1 MQNEPHPQTCIVGLL
16 YANGTNKL
24 RYESTPAYL
33 IVQLPD
39 PGVDL

>member
-1 MQNEPHPQTCIVGLL
+1 MQNELHPQTCIVALL

-24 RYESTPAYL
+24 RYESMPTYL

-39 PGVDL
+39 PGSDL